1 MTANLDEN
9 IKRLMKAG
17 FVKVEKK
24 TYEDKSIFIFF
35 YGKLWFMADNYRE
48 WLDMMKI
55 YINWDDKILNYRLD
69 KISALP
75 INQ

>member
-35 YGKLWFMADNYRE
+35 YGKL
-48 WLDMMKI
+48 
-55 YINWDDKILNYRLD
+55 
-69 KISALP
+69 
-75 INQ
+75 